1 MISYPEN
8 YRPIDRQN
16 NTFIIYVKKVF
27 DHGKKKLRSG
37 FRGILTVAFDYLG

>member
-27 DHGKKKLRSG
+27 DHGKKTKKWVSWY
-37 FRGILTVAFDYLG
+37 FDSSF